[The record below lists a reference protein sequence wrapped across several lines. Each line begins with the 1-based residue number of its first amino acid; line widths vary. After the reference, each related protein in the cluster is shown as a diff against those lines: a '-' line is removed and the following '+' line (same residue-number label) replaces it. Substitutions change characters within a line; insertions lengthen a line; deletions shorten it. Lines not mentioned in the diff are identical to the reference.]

1 MPKKTTTV
9 LIITSQKSRGT
20 YPLAPGDNK
29 PLRNQEEE
37 EATPKNWKTLTRP
50 STFGVRKAK
59 KNTNTNYYR
68 PSVPLVGICGRA
80 FASVCASWK
89 WLPAPAA
96 SNLVMTS
103 HVTIATHTQSR
114 QWVVPKKKT
123 RSNCCQH
130 RRNLSRSRLPSRLTV
145 TKLDDTKCGTETR
158 FGRELRP
165 FAENTFLRLKKK
177 VTFAL
182 LDWMAS
188 RIGIDDRRGRH
199 ADWFDRC
206 LVVMVIVL
214 WSLFWFG
221 NGMKCEVE
229 LLQFIMV
236 YDFVLQPIMF

>member
-96 SNLVMTS
+96 SNRVMTS

-145 TKLDDTKCGTETR
+145 TK
-158 FGRELRP
+158 
-165 FAENTFLRLKKK
+165 A
-177 VTFAL
+177 
-182 LDWMAS
+182 
-188 RIGIDDRRGRH
+188 GRH
-199 ADWFDRC
+199 
-206 LVVMVIVL
+206 
-214 WSLFWFG
+214 
-221 NGMKCEVE
+221 EVRNRDE
-229 LLQFIMV
+229 IWKGTPSIRREHFSAS
-236 YDFVLQPIMF
+236 